1 MQQENIQA
9 VIVNIGDELLMGQVV
24 NTNAAVIAET
34 LNKIGVC
41 VKEILTIGDNK
52 AEILTLLEQLWSQY
66 HIVFITGGLGTTNDD
81 ITKLCICEFFNRKL
95 VENKAIL
102 KHIEYLRKARGLVLS
117 DSVRTQA
124 LLPEGCIAIDN
135 IHGLAPGMWIEEQNK
150 ILVSTP
156 GVPSELTDMLDDIC
170 QRIKQKFQPWHK
182 IDRHFK
188 LTGISESA
196 LSDKLQNFEHQL
208 PDYIKLAYLPKMGIV
223 NLRLSGYH
231 ADGKLLENEMN
242 KQADKLKE
250 EIKDYVF
257 AFEDTDL
264 ALLVGNLLR
273 KKGCTLGTAES
284 CTGGEIAHQL
294 TSFAGASDYFKGSI
308 VAYSNEIKHNVLQV
322 DKQILEQ
329 EGAVS
334 QEVVCQMAN
343 NILKLLDVA
352 YAIAVSGIAGPG
364 GGTPQKPVG
373 TVWIAI
379 ADKNSCQSQ
388 CFHFGTKRQMVV
400 ERTAQTALCMLYK
413 HILKQ

>member
-9 VIVNIGDELLMGQVV
+9 VVVNIGDELLMGQVV

-34 LNKIGVC
+34 LNKMGIC

-52 AEILTLLEQLWSQY
+52 AEILTHLKHLWSQY

-81 ITKLCICEFFNRKL
+81 ITKSCICEFFNRKL

-102 KHIEYLRKARGLVLS
+102 EHIEYLRNARGLVLS

-124 LLPEGCIAIDN
+124 LLPEGCIALDN

-156 GVPSELTDMLDDIC
+156 GVPSELTGMLDDIC
-170 QRIKQKFQPWHK
+170 HRIKRKFQPWHK
-182 IDRHFK
+182 IDKHFK
-188 LTGISESA
+188 LMGISESA
-196 LSDKLQNFEHQL
+196 LSDLLQDFEHQL

-231 ADGKLLENEMN
+231 ADGNLLENEMN
-242 KQADKLKE
+242 KQADRLKA

-257 AFEDTDL
+257 AVEDTDL
-264 ALLVGNLLR
+264 ALLVGNLL
-273 KKGCTLGTAES
+273 KEKGCTVGTAES
-284 CTGGEIAHQL
+284 CTGGAIAHQL
-294 TSFAGASDYFKGSI
+294 TAFAGSSAYFKGAV

-322 DKQILEQ
+322 DEQLLEQ
-329 EGAVS
+329 KGAVS
-334 QEVVCQMAN
+334 QEVVCQMASHV
-343 NILKLLDVA
+343 LQLLDVD

-373 TVWIAI
+373 TVWIAV
-379 ADKNSCQSQ
+379 ADKNGCQAQ
-388 CFHFGTKRQMVV
+388 CFRFGTKRQMVV
-400 ERTAQTALCMLYK
+400 ERTVQTALCMLYMYV
-413 HILKQ
+413 LKQ

>member
-1 MQQENIQA
+1 M
-9 VIVNIGDELLMGQVV
+9 
-24 NTNAAVIAET
+24 
-34 LNKIGVC
+34 
-41 VKEILTIGDNK
+41 
-52 AEILTLLEQLWSQY
+52 
-66 HIVFITGGLGTTNDD
+66 
-81 ITKLCICEFFNRKL
+81 
-95 VENKAIL
+95 
-102 KHIEYLRKARGLVLS
+102 
-117 DSVRTQA
+117 
-124 LLPEGCIAIDN
+124 
-135 IHGLAPGMWIEEQNK
+135 
-150 ILVSTP
+150 
-156 GVPSELTDMLDDIC
+156 
-170 QRIKQKFQPWHK
+170 
-182 IDRHFK
+182 
-188 LTGISESA
+188 
-196 LSDKLQNFEHQL
+196 
-208 PDYIKLAYLPKMGIV
+208 
-223 NLRLSGYH
+223 
-231 ADGKLLENEMN
+231 
-242 KQADKLKE
+242 
-250 EIKDYVF
+250 
-257 AFEDTDL
+257 
-264 ALLVGNLLR
+264 
-273 KKGCTLGTAES
+273 
-284 CTGGEIAHQL
+284 